1 MAQKMTKNKKILKGI
16 IVCSLCVNVIGGT
29 ALCTYA
35 DTISKQPNITVI
47 KPQKNNDLK
56 IEQSLIGEGEDAFML
71 YNYSYKGMNE
81 KEFKNKGLHM
91 AASFSQ
97 DGKEWGKWQDLAVY
111 AFNFGEYVN
120 YGGYVRFAVVDYA
133 MDDKFTYKDDLAKSK
148 KTIALS
154 DVLSYNVE
162 KEYKVAP
169 SVMELTPSNQAVQEP
184 GKYRVTAKI
193 NDHLKKIGKLDIETT
208 FSRGKGLKVEVS
220 NIKIENKTEKALAGG
235 TRNVALVTFDLK
247 TDETYSAHFSDY
259 HFQLKGAVGEESEM
273 EVMPFGLT
281 TAFTPKVYCNTGAF
295 DGVMITEEKEDR
307 IINFNVD
314 KFEYAPM
321 TETDAKIVVAKTK
334 DGKTTGNRLNLP
346 CESDVAKFDTC
357 NNISVGVKFVDGFD
371 KDAQYSAYRY
381 VRQADGTYK
390 AVKLKTEINEKGL
403 RVFGENTLN

>member
-1 MAQKMTKNKKILKGI
+1 MKQKTKNKNTLKGI
-16 IVCSLCVNVIGGT
+16 IMCGLCVNLIGGNV
-29 ALCTYA
+29 LCTYA
-35 DTISKQPNITVI
+35 DTTSKQTNITVS

-56 IEQSLIGEGEDAFML
+56 IEQSLIGEGEDAFMM
-71 YNYSYKGMNE
+71 YNYSYKGMTKE
-81 KEFKNKGLHM
+81 EFKKAGLHI
-91 AASFSQ
+91 AASFSE
-97 DGKEWGKWQDLAVY
+97 DGVNWSGWQDLEMY
-111 AFNFGEYVN
+111 AYNFGEFGN
-120 YGGYVRFAVVDYA
+120 YGGYMRFAVVDYP
-133 MDDKFTYKDDLAKSK
+133 MDNLFDYKDDLATSD

-184 GKYRVTAKI
+184 GEYKVTAKI
-193 NDHLKKIGKLDIETT
+193 NDHLKETGKLDIETT

-259 HFQLKGAVGEESEM
+259 HFQLKGAVGEESGM

-281 TAFTPKVYCNTGAF
+281 TAFTPKVYCSTGSF
-295 DGVMITEEKEDR
+295 DGVMITEENEDR

-314 KFEYAPM
+314 EFEYAPM

-334 DGKTTGNRLNLP
+334 DGKTTGNRLNLS
-346 CESDVAKFDTC
+346 CENDVAKFDTC

-371 KDAQYSAYRY
+371 KDAKYSAYRY
-381 VRQADGTYK
+381 VKQANGTYK
-390 AVKLKTEINEKGL
+390 AVELKTEINSKGL